1 MFFLI
6 SHSRREPS
14 APPETSSYS
23 LRGDQH
29 RDQGMP
35 RWPAS
40 RCAMWPTSGSNST
53 TSPPSPSELVAI
65 KLCFDAMPDM
75 HEQWTRPAV
84 SKLQTGAMLLV
95 SHNLTVA
102 STALDTKAP
111 VSWGNHC
118 RHVTPDVW
126 PAGHERLVVR
136 TMGARASG
144 GPLDMVGLSATS
156 YSEMDASA
164 HPASR

>member
-1 MFFLI
+1 
-6 SHSRREPS
+6 
-14 APPETSSYS
+14 
-23 LRGDQH
+23 
-29 RDQGMP
+29 
-35 RWPAS
+35 
-40 RCAMWPTSGSNST
+40 
-53 TSPPSPSELVAI
+53 
-65 KLCFDAMPDM
+65 MPDM

-164 HPASR
+164 HPASRAQGEPRAGADQREARAPSSRRHEHPRMIGHPARAHASSRPIPAVCPWRGAGGGTGLLHMKKI